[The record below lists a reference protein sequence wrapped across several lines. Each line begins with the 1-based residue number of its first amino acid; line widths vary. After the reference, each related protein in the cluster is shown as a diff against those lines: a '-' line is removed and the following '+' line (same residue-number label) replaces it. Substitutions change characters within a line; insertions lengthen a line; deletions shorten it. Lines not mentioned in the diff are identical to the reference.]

1 MLGVSHRACCMVVM
15 LLIGLV
21 LHRVR
26 LRLGD
31 CHGLLHSVLVQEVVR
46 DEGLP
51 EGNRLIVV
59 LGVDEC
65 LLDCVLNREFEIGFV
80 N

>member
-1 MLGVSHRACCMVVM
+1 MVVM

-31 CHGLLHSVLVQEVVR
+31 SHGLLHSVLVQEVVR

-51 EGNRLIVV
+51 EGNRFIVV
-59 LGVDEC
+59 LGVDER
-65 LLDCVLNREFEIGFV
+65 LLDGVLNCEFEIGFV

>member
-1 MLGVSHRACCMVVM
+1 M
-15 LLIGLV
+15 
-21 LHRVR
+21 
-26 LRLGD
+26 
-31 CHGLLHSVLVQEVVR
+31 HSVLVQEVVR

-59 LGVDEC
+59 LGVDER
-65 LLDCVLNREFEIGFV
+65 LLDGVLNCEFEIGFV